1 MVLAN
6 FSVIVLWSTHAPL
19 VRPVASAAFA
29 VISAATWS
37 MDVQFPKFAV
47 KMDSVLTTKLCA
59 LPSHPMVAISLE
71 FQLHINA
78 TMDPV
83 LQVNP
88 NVSYPTAATLQ
99 HHKNVL
105 PMAGALR
112 TSTLVQQP
120 LLQAVIHALMVVVF
134 RALLIAMH

>member
-6 FSVIVLWSTHAPL
+6 LSVIVLWSTHAPPVQL
-19 VRPVASAAFA
+19 VASVAFA

-47 KMDSVLTTKLCA
+47 KMDSVLITKLCA
-59 LPSHPMVAISLE
+59 LPSHPTVAISLE

-78 TMDPV
+78 MMDPV

-88 NVSYPTAATLQ
+88 NVSYQTAATLQ
-99 HHKNVL
+99 HLQNVL
-105 PMAGALR
+105 PMAGVFW
-112 TSTLVQQP
+112 TSIVVQQP
-120 LLQAVIHALMVVVF
+120 LLQAVLHALMVVVF